1 MDLKLSETERGRL
14 RELAKRQAEIAALP
28 VMRRR
33 EALWY
38 DLNDGKTTQPLVT
51 MEFHGLEH
59 EVYPVITCADPF
71 FNAVERQLTY
81 NIFKHEHYKDD
92 RVIPAFVKIHIPNGI
107 IPFGA
112 RVEIERARDSN
123 GAAGMGYMFKHI
135 IKDLND
141 DFDKI
146 KKSEF
151 TVDAGLKNANAL
163 KETVEDIL
171 GDILPV
177 KLEFPS
183 FGFSP
188 AHVFVTMMGMETMF
202 CSILD
207 YPDLFHRAVRR
218 LTDDYHAYIDA
229 LEAGGA
235 IIPNND
241 AGSVGQ
247 DTYGYTRDLPDLG
260 ELDRPVKL
268 SDVWGYA
275 NFQETVGMSV
285 PMFDEFFFSYMKEI
299 TDRCG
304 LLSYGCC
311 EPVDVL
317 WEPCLSRLKNLRK
330 LSVSPWNDEEA
341 LGEMIRGTK
350 IVYHRKPSP
359 NYISVDAVFDEEA
372 FAKHMEKTVK
382 AARGCPLEVTFRDI
396 TSVRGEPWRLTRAVE
411 LTREAFARCWKP

>member
-1 MDLKLSETERGRL
+1 MDMKLSETERERL

-28 VMRRR
+28 VMRQR
-33 EALWY
+33 EAQWY
-38 DLNDGKTTQPLVT
+38 DLNDGMTKYPLVT
-51 MEFHGLEH
+51 MEFHGLER
-59 EVYPVITCADPF
+59 EVYPAITCEDPL

-81 NIFKHEHYKDD
+81 NIFKHEHYRDD
-92 RVIPAFVKIHIPNGI
+92 RVIPAFIKIHIPNRI
-107 IPFGA
+107 VPYGA
-112 RVEIERARDSN
+112 KIEIERARDDS
-123 GAAGMGYMFKHI
+123 GAAGMGYMFRHI
-135 IKDLND
+135 INDLEN

-146 KKSEF
+146 KPSEY
-151 TVDAGLKNANAL
+151 TVDAGLKKANAL
-163 KETVEDIL
+163 KETVEDVL

-177 KLEFPS
+177 KLEFSS

-188 AHVFVTMMGMETMF
+188 AHVLVTMMGMEAMF

-207 YPDLFHRAVRR
+207 YPDLFHRAVRS

-241 AGSVGQ
+241 ASSVGQ
-247 DTYGYTRDLPDLG
+247 DTYGYTRGLPGADA
-260 ELDRPVKL
+260 LDRPVKL

-275 NFQETVGMSV
+275 NFQETIGMSV

-317 WEPCLSRLKNLRK
+317 WAPCLSRLKNLRK

-372 FAKHMEKTVK
+372 FIKHMEKTVK